1 MTEAKSY
8 KTLGGEGTGELVD
21 RKSQF
26 LGFAFPVRTPEEA
39 EGYLNKIRKLHHDAR
54 HCVYAYVLRS
64 GQKKYSDDGEPQGS
78 AGRPV
83 LDVLEKTGA
92 EDALVCVVRYFG
104 GILLGTGGLVRAYSG
119 AASAAVENAGIREMK
134 LRVFLSF
141 TVSYNDWAKLE
152 RPVTDAGARVEK
164 TDYAADVTVTVSAD
178 GGEEAALTEK
188 IRNLTAGKTEAK
200 VIGTQFS

>member
-8 KTLGGEGTGELVD
+8 RTLGGEGTGELID

-26 LGFAFPVRTPEEA
+26 LGFAFPVTTPEEA
-39 EGYLNKIRKLHHDAR
+39 EACLGRIRKLHHDAR
-54 HCVYAYVLRS
+54 HCVFAYVLRS

-83 LDVLEKTGA
+83 LDVLEKTST

-141 TVSYNDWAKLE
+141 IVSYNEWAKLE
-152 RPVTDAGARVEK
+152 RPVTDMGARVEN
-164 TDYAADVTVTVSAD
+164 TEYAADVTVTVSAD
-178 GGEEAALTEK
+178 GGRDGEIIEK

-200 VIGTQFS
+200 VVGEQFS